1 MGYCGE
7 PNGRRLLLGLRLAWG
22 PTGRW
27 EGFVVFD
34 GWIGASE
41 PAEPLQFANLNEVS
55 DDGDIFKK
63 NIKME

>member
-1 MGYCGE
+1 MQLSMGDCGE
-7 PNGRRLLLGLRLAWG
+7 PSGRRLLLGL
-22 PTGRW
+22 RW

-55 DDGDIFKK
+55 DDRDIFKK

>member
-1 MGYCGE
+1 MGYCWE

-22 PTGRW
+22 PTGRR
-27 EGFVVFD
+27 EGLVDRWMGV
-34 GWIGASE
+34 SE

-55 DDGDIFKK
+55 DDRDIFKKK